1 MGGSSQPTPTRILER
16 IAMSR
21 NSHEARDGPTLDDIL
36 GKPAAPSGGT
46 AQPSLRRLNVGSTG
60 SARGRKAAPLFAE
73 ITRELEAGDL
83 AQLETQIGVN
93 PQPLQRVRDTHHK
106 LARTLAEG
114 YTNVEASA
122 LTGFSPSRIS
132 ILAQDPAFKELV
144 AFYRARVDASHAD
157 VIERM
162 KHVSMDAL
170 TEIQDRLHESPESF
184 KVGELLEIMSRGFD
198 RSGYGPSSTVNHQ
211 GEVLH
216 SHDIQ
221 KIMQEAEELQ
231 NVRTRNQSPGQIIEG
246 SAREAKESY
255 ETSDSG
261 YLAKPATG
269 QRTQSAANDGECATT
284 EVPDDPRSGVGDA
297 QRERPAG
304 HPRTEET

>member
-1 MGGSSQPTPTRILER
+1 MTEHSP
-16 IAMSR
+16 
-21 NSHEARDGPTLDDIL
+21 RDGPTLEDIL
-36 GKPAAPSGGT
+36 GQPAAPSSGT
-46 AQPSLRRLNVGSTG
+46 SQPSLRRLNVGSKG
-60 SARGRKAAPLFAE
+60 SARGRKATPLFAE
-73 ITRELEAGDL
+73 VTRQLEAGDL
-83 AQLETQIGVN
+83 AQLETQLGVN

-114 YTNVEASA
+114 YTHVEASA

-132 ILAQDPAFKELV
+132 ILNQDPSFRELV
-144 AFYRARVDASHAD
+144 SFYRQRVDAAHAD
-157 VIERM
+157 VIERL
-162 KHVSMDAL
+162 KGASLDAL

-184 KVGELLEIMSRGFD
+184 KVSELLEIMSRGFD
-198 RSGYGPSSTVNHQ
+198 RSGYGPSSTVQHQ

-231 NVRTRNQSPGQIIEG
+231 NVRTRGQVIEG
-246 SAREAKESY
+246 TSREAKESY

-261 YLAKPATG
+261 YLAKPAAG
-269 QRTQSAANDGECATT
+269 QRTQSAANDGECAAT
-284 EVPDDPRSGVGDA
+284 EVQADQGPGVGDA

-304 HPRTEET
+304 DQGTEET

>member
-1 MGGSSQPTPTRILER
+1 
-16 IAMSR
+16 
-21 NSHEARDGPTLDDIL
+21 
-36 GKPAAPSGGT
+36 
-46 AQPSLRRLNVGSTG
+46 
-60 SARGRKAAPLFAE
+60 
-73 ITRELEAGDL
+73 
-83 AQLETQIGVN
+83 VN

-114 YTNVEASA
+114 YTHVEASA

-132 ILAQDPAFKELV
+132 ILQQDPSFKELV
-144 AFYRARVDASHAD
+144 QFYRQRVDAAHAD
-157 VIERM
+157 VIERL
-162 KHVSMDAL
+162 KGASLDAL

-184 KVGELLEIMSRGFD
+184 KVSELLEIMSRGFD
-198 RSGYGPSSTVNHQ
+198 RSGYGPSSTVQHQ

-231 NVRTRNQSPGQIIEG
+231 NVRTRNQGKVIEG

-255 ETSDSG
+255 ESSDSG
-261 YLAKPATG
+261 YLAKPASG
-269 QRTQSAANDGECATT
+269 QRTQSAANDGECAAT
-284 EVPDDPRSGVGDA
+284 EVPDDTGSGVGDA

-304 HPRTEET
+304 DQGTEET